1 MMKKMFRSVVLAG
14 MLFAAVSA
22 FGGPTAISTVQSFLI
37 AARAGSVEGVK
48 RCLEEGHKLGNGDA
62 EGILAMRIMFQNA
75 RITGA
80 ENAGRNR
87 CVVYVRIVNPLT
99 GEAES
104 YPMMVKRID
113 GDWKIGNM

>member
-1 MMKKMFRSVVLAG
+1 MKKVFSTFAVMC
-14 MLFAAVSA
+14 MLFVAVSA
-22 FGGPTAISTVQSFLI
+22 FAGPTPLSTVQSFLI
-37 AARAGSVEGVK
+37 AARAGNVEGVK
-48 RCLEEGHKLGNGDA
+48 RCIENGCKLGRGDA

-75 RITGA
+75 RITGV

-87 CVVYVRIVNPLT
+87 CVVYVRIVNPMT

-104 YPMMVKRID
+104 YPMMVKKID